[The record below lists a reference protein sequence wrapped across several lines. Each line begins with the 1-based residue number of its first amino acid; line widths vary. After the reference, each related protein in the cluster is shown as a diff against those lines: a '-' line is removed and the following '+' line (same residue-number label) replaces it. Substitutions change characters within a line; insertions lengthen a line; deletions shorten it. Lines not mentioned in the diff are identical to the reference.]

1 MKHRDLIRELES
13 LGFVKLRSGSRHDI
27 YHDGETAVQVPRH
40 SEINEITAASI
51 LKKALASKRPGRPS

>member
-51 LKKALASKRPGRPS
+51 

>member
-51 LKKALASKRPGRPS
+51 LKKALVSKRPGRLS